1 MSGQQPPRRRRIAGE
16 NKPGATPAKPQA
28 RKAVPA
34 RPVVPTPKPAAP
46 RRDREDKKR
55 DREDKKRDREDK
67 KRDRDDTKV
76 VGRQTD
82 VAPATPAVRRPARPA
97 RPAVSTP
104 DPAVDARDDAASQED
119 SASEGRRRPNL
130 RAALPVLV
138 LLLGVAAAGVGYWQ
152 MQREAPLSQS
162 QAQEAAD
169 AAATAVEK
177 VLSFD
182 YRDLDAYEAGVDGL
196 LTDTYVTDE
205 LEPSIAALRE
215 QAPTAQVQVQTT
227 VQAAATETCQ
237 GECPAGEA
245 SVLVVID
252 KVTLTANLQEPTVTP
267 QRLRVDMVEQDG
279 RWLVGSIAYIGS

>member
-55 DREDKKRDREDK
+55 DREDKKRDR
-67 KRDRDDTKV
+67 DDTKV

-104 DPAVDARDDAASQED
+104 DPAVDARDDAASQDD

-152 MQREAPLSQS
+152 MQREAPLSQAE
-162 QAQEAAD
+162 AQDAAD
-169 AAATAVEK
+169 AAATAVEQ

-182 YRDLDAYEAGVDGL
+182 YRDLDAYEAGVEGL
-196 LTDTYVTDE
+196 LTDTYVSDE
-205 LEPSIAALRE
+205 LEPSVTALRE
-215 QAPTAQVQVQTT
+215 QAPAAQVQVQTT
-227 VQAAATETCQ
+227 VQASAAETCQ
-237 GECPAGEA
+237 GQCPSGEA

-252 KVTLTANLQEPTVTP
+252 KVTLTSNLPEPTITP
-267 QRLRVDMVEQDG
+267 QRLRVAMIEQDG
-279 RWLVGSIAYIGS
+279 RWLVDSIAYIGA